1 MIDADRMY
9 IRDMPPN
16 HLVEGVFAVQN
27 AQLGLTRQGKP
38 YLKCLLA
45 DKTGRVPARMWNAS
59 EELVRSLPTDGF
71 VRIEGQTQPYQ
82 GQLQII
88 VQHIEGVRPEPAEL
102 HHLLP
107 STEKDIEAMFEELS
121 GILRSIASP
130 SMRALAEAYLQDA
143 KLMEAFKQAPAG
155 VMLHHAYLGG
165 LLEHTLGLIHLAE
178 TILPRYPQLNRDLI
192 LVGLFVH
199 DLGKCAELTWQQG
212 FSYTDDGQLVGHI
225 ARGVVWLE
233 RKAEQLREA
242 GRAIPRDA
250 LMVLEHII
258 LSHHGKPEFGAAR
271 TPSTPEA
278 LFVSMLDNFEAKMDM
293 ALTPTRGEDLS
304 QAELNGNFT
313 EKIWAL
319 DNVRYYR
326 PDPLALEQQE
336 AGP

>member
-1 MIDADRMY
+1 MY

-88 VQHIEGVRPEPAEL
+88 VQHIEPVHPEPSEL

-143 KLMEAFKQAPAG
+143 KLMDAFKQAPAG

-165 LLEHTLGLIHLAE
+165 LLEHTLGLVNLAE

-212 FSYTDDGQLVGHI
+212 FAYTDDGQLVGHI

-233 RKAEQLREA
+233 RKAELLRQA
-242 GRAIPRDA
+242 GREIPRDA

-336 AGP
+336 TGL

>member
-1 MIDADRMY
+1 MDSERTY
-9 IRDMPPN
+9 IKDMDPN
-16 HLVEGVFAVQN
+16 QLVEGVFAIQN

-59 EELVRSLPTDGF
+59 EELVRSLPPDGF

-82 GQLQII
+82 GQMQII
-88 VQHIEGVRPEPAEL
+88 VQDVEAVRPDAAEL

-107 STEKDIEAMFEELS
+107 STPKDVEAMYEELL
-121 GILRSIASP
+121 GIVHSVTSP
-130 SMRALAEAYLQDA
+130 SMRALVEAYVQDA
-143 KLMEAFKQAPAG
+143 KLMAAFKQAPAG

-165 LLEHTLGLIHLAE
+165 LLEHTLGLLKLAE
-178 TILPRYPQLNRDLI
+178 AVLPRYPDLNRDLI

-212 FSYTDDGQLVGHI
+212 FAYTDEGQLVGHI

-233 RKAEQLREA
+233 RKAELLRQA
-242 GRAIPRDA
+242 GHEIPRDA

-278 LFVSMLDNFEAKMDM
+278 LFVSLLDNFEAKMDM
-293 ALTPTRGEDLS
+293 ALTPTRGEEAPDTDM
-304 QAELNGNFT
+304 NGHFT

-326 PDPLALEQQE
+326 PDPLAVERSE
-336 AGP
+336 AGA

>member
-88 VQHIEGVRPEPAEL
+88 VQHIEPVRPEPEEL

-178 TILPRYPQLNRDLI
+178 TILPRYPRLNRDLI
-192 LVGLFVH
+192 LVGLFIH

-212 FSYTDDGQLVGHI
+212 FSYTEDGQLVGHI

-233 RKAEQLREA
+233 RKAELLRQA
-242 GRAIPRDA
+242 DRPIPRDA

-278 LFVSMLDNFEAKMDM
+278 LFVSLLDNFEAKMDM
-293 ALTPTRGEDLS
+293 ALTPTRGEDLT

-326 PDPLALEQQE
+326 PDPLALEREE
-336 AGP
+336 AGA

>member
-1 MIDADRMY
+1 MESDRTY
-9 IRDMPPN
+9 IKDMAPN
-16 HLVEGVFAVQN
+16 ELVEGVFAIQN

-45 DKTGRVPARMWNAS
+45 DKTGRVPARMWNAN
-59 EELVRSLPTDGF
+59 EELVRSLPPDGF

-88 VQHIEGVRPEPAEL
+88 VQDVETVRPDAAEL

-107 STEKDIEAMFEELS
+107 STEKDIAAMYDEVVAL
-121 GILRSIASP
+121 LRTVSSP

-165 LLEHTLGLIHLAE
+165 LLEHTLGLLKLAE
-178 TILPRYPQLNRDLI
+178 LILPRYPQLNRDIVL
-192 LVGLFVH
+192 LGLFIH

-212 FSYTDDGQLVGHI
+212 FAYTDDGQLVGHI

-233 RKAEQLREA
+233 RKSEVLHQA
-242 GRAIPRDA
+242 GHEIPRDA

-293 ALTPTRGEDLS
+293 ALTPTRGEDLT
-304 QAELNGNFT
+304 QTELNGNFT

-336 AGP
+336 TGA